1 MRLNKKL
8 GHPARPRS
16 TLASTIT
23 ILLMLFVLSACAM
36 PSGGMSSRSGEGRAE
51 RLAQNGEHDDAAA
64 IYIGMA
70 STSTA
75 AERDR
80 LTMLAVEQWLY
91 AGDITRARNAFRG
104 VTQPQGG
111 ELSWLYDSNTATFS
125 LVNGDP
131 DAALSLLEPLSRQPL
146 SLEHRLRVEALRA
159 DAWVQKGDP
168 TRAVELMIQREN
180 WLSGSRETERNRKRL
195 WQGLIT
201 SKPLDLR
208 AAAERA

>member
-1 MRLNKKL
+1 
-8 GHPARPRS
+8 
-16 TLASTIT
+16 
-23 ILLMLFVLSACAM
+23 M

-159 DAWVQKGDP
+159 DA
-168 TRAVELMIQREN
+168 
-180 WLSGSRETERNRKRL
+180 
-195 WQGLIT
+195 
-201 SKPLDLR
+201 
-208 AAAERA
+208 